1 MLLLTLLTFKY
12 FASFSLNCL
21 LGNNFYKTSQIFR
34 LVSRLLQ
41 YMINILCENYYDLYL
56 YRLHWTLH
64 WQPQY
69 VICQCGQ
76 EQTKCGNT
84 ARAPVQEAIFSEANE
99 EEGAMEED
107 NKNSASENE
116 NVTFLKYSSLALNN
130 AQSQLSSF
138 WPVQTLL
145 FPVR

>member
-12 FASFSLNCL
+12 FASFPLNCL

-41 YMINILCENYYDLYL
+41 YMINILCENHYDLYL
-56 YRLHWTLH
+56 YRLYWTFH
-64 WQPQY
+64 WQPQC
-69 VICQCGQ
+69 VIWQCGQ
-76 EQTKCGNT
+76 GQTKCWNT
-84 ARAPVQEAIFSEANE
+84 TRAPVQEAIFSEANE

-116 NVTFLKYSSLALNN
+116 NVTFLKYSSLVLSNG
-130 AQSQLSSF
+130 QSQLSSF

>member
-1 MLLLTLLTFKY
+1 
-12 FASFSLNCL
+12 
-21 LGNNFYKTSQIFR
+21 
-34 LVSRLLQ
+34 
-41 YMINILCENYYDLYL
+41 MISILYENYYDLYL
-56 YRLHWTLH
+56 YRLYWTLH
-64 WQPQY
+64 WQSQY
-69 VICQCGQ
+69 VICRCGLGQ
-76 EQTKCGNT
+76 RKCGNT